1 MRAHDRLRLIFIIM
15 ALSTS
20 QAGFFYLQCEGL
32 DIYSELATYIIVPY
46 VCIRM
51 YEKGIYRMRITKLP
65 DCIFVSF
72 WFCGSV

>member
-32 DIYSELATYIIVPY
+32 DIYSELATYVHHCSLCMYTY
-46 VCIRM
+46 VR
-51 YEKGIYRMRITKLP
+51 KGYLS
-65 DCIFVSF
+65 DAHN
-72 WFCGSV
+72 

>member
-32 DIYSELATYIIVPY
+32 DIYSELATYMIVPY
-46 VCIRM
+46 VYICS
-51 YEKGIYRMRITKLP
+51 KGYLEYRMQA
-65 DCIFVSF
+65 
-72 WFCGSV
+72 